1 VKVSDSDL
9 VGVHRA
15 MVLSRTLEERLR
27 ALYRQG
33 KLSGGC
39 YTGIGNEAVAVC
51 TAWSLGADDVVL
63 PLHRDLGAHLVRG
76 HTVKDVMLQYFG
88 RRSSHTGGRDS
99 GLHMG
104 LLGSNIVG
112 HISHLG
118 HMMPVAAGVALA
130 ERMKGRNA
138 VALTYIGDGGTSTGD
153 FHEAL
158 NFAAVQKLPVVFV
171 VENNQWA
178 YGTPNDK
185 EFACEDLAQRAVG
198 YGMAGVSVDGTDA
211 EAVLAASRKAVDAGR
226 AGNGPTL
233 LVTSTMR
240 MTGHAEHD
248 DAKYVPKEQLEAWR
262 KKDPVTL
269 VEKALQDRG
278 VLDAAAIAVV
288 HADAVREVE
297 EAVEWASAQ
306 QPARPEDATLR
317 VFAAPVPSPAR
328 ASTATRG
335 EVTYVEAI
343 RRALQDAMKE
353 DDRVFVLGQDI
364 GLLGGAF
371 RATQGLL
378 EEFGDRRVIDAPI
391 SESAIVGASIGAAV
405 RGLRPVAEMQ
415 FADFVT
421 CGFSQL
427 VQNAGTFHYRVGTP
441 IPMVLRMPSGGGVGG
456 GPFHSR
462 SPEAW
467 FAHSP
472 GLKVVCPSTAAD
484 AYGLLRASIDDP
496 DPVMFLEPK
505 VLYRRVKGLLP
516 DPSFRVAL
524 GSANVVHV
532 GADVTVVTWGGM
544 VPVAIE
550 AAEALREADAGQV
563 EVIDLRS
570 IVPLDRETVLASVRK
585 TGRLLVL
592 HDAHRNAGFGAE
604 VAALVADEAF
614 MDLDAP
620 IRRLASFDAPT
631 PAETSLEA
639 FVRPDVARTVAA
651 LRSLLSF

>member
-1 VKVSDSDL
+1 VRVSDADL
-9 VGVHRA
+9 VAVHRA
-15 MVLSRTLEERLR
+15 MVRTRTVEERLR

-51 TAWSLGADDVVL
+51 TAFALGPDDVVL
-63 PLHRDLGAHLVRG
+63 PMHRDMGAHLVRG
-76 HTVKDVMLQYFG
+76 HTVRDVMLQSLG
-88 RRSSHTGGRDS
+88 RRASHTGGRDS

-104 LLGSNIVG
+104 RPGSNVIG

-130 ERMKGRNA
+130 ERVRGRDL
-138 VALTYIGDGGTSTGD
+138 VAMTYIGDGGSSTGD

-158 NFAAVQKLPVVFV
+158 NFAGVQKLPVVFV

-198 YGMAGVSVDGTDA
+198 YGIAGVSVDGTDA
-211 EAVLAASRKAVDAGR
+211 EAVLAASRKAVEWAR
-226 AGNGPTL
+226 AGKGPTL
-233 LVTSTMR
+233 LVTATMR

-248 DAKYVPKEQLEAWR
+248 DARYVPKEQLEAWR
-262 KKDPVTL
+262 KKDPISL
-269 VEKALQDRG
+269 VEMLLRDRG
-278 VLDAAAIAVV
+278 ALDDAAIAAV
-288 HADAVREVE
+288 HADAAREVE
-297 EAVEWASAQ
+297 DAVEWAWAEE
-306 QPARPEDATLR
+306 PARPEDAITR
-317 VFAAPVPSPAR
+317 VWAAPVPAPAR
-328 ASTATRG
+328 PSRATRE

-343 RRALQDAMKE
+343 RRALQDAMRE
-353 DDRVFVLGQDI
+353 DERVLLLGEDI

-378 EEFGDRRVIDAPI
+378 EEFGERRVVDTPI
-391 SESAIVGASIGAAV
+391 SESLVVGAAIGAAV

-427 VQNAGTFHYRVGTP
+427 VQNAATFHYRVATP
-441 IPMVLRMPSGGGVGG
+441 VPLVLRMPSGGGVGG

-467 FAHSP
+467 FAHAP
-472 GLKVVCPSTAAD
+472 GLKVVCPSTVAD
-484 AYGLLRASIDDP
+484 AYGLLRASIEDP

-505 VLYRRVKGLLP
+505 VLYRRVKGALP

-524 GSANVVHV
+524 GSANVVHT
-532 GADVTVVTWGGM
+532 GSDVTVVAWGGT

-550 AAEALREADAGQV
+550 AATSVKEAGSV

-570 IVPLDRETVLASVRK
+570 IVPLDREAVLSSVRK
-585 TGRLLVL
+585 TGRLLVV

-604 VAALVADEAF
+604 IAALCADEAF

-620 IRRLASFDAPT
+620 VRRLASFDGPT
-631 PAETSLEA
+631 PSEPSLEA
-639 FVRPDVARTVAA
+639 FVRPDAAKTAAA
-651 LRSLLSF
+651 LRALLSF